1 MVYSDGQV
9 VGYRFNSTE
18 LYRKGVVRGI
28 AGAGVAVLGQTIIIE
43 DDDNY
48 PTNDYPFTC
57 FPVFENN
64 IIVMEGL

>member
-1 MVYSDGQV
+1 MKLTNGQV

-18 LYRKGVVRGI
+18 QYRKGIVRGI
-28 AGAGVAVLGQTIIIE
+28 AGAGAALLGRTIIIE

-64 IIVMEGL
+64 ILAKGE